1 MANHPAVPALKLPGI
16 RVTMGRL
23 MTCPPTGAGPAS
35 RPHRPEDGS
44 FMHLNHPPAGSPSPL
59 AHCRV
64 TYRMTDQMGIVYYAN
79 YMEMFEMGRSQL
91 LKVSGFSYRDMESD
105 GYRLAVVHASCDYIQ
120 PALYDDLIEIQ
131 TRVDRLTRARVNF
144 SYEIRRAEGAV
155 TLARGVTHHVYLSPD
170 GRLRRLE
177 PHWLDRLQSVAAYP
191 TNGAETGS

>member
-1 MANHPAVPALKLPGI
+1 
-16 RVTMGRL
+16 MGRF
-23 MTCPPTGAGPAS
+23 PS
-35 RPHRPEDGS
+35 RPGRDSHSRGLFGS
-44 FMHLNHPPAGSPSPL
+44 LPSMHLNQPPAGPPSPL

-120 PALYDDLIEIQ
+120 PATYDDLIEIE

-144 SYEIRRAEGAV
+144 SYEIRRAEDAV
-155 TLARGVTHHVYLSPD
+155 KLAQGVTHHVYLSPE

-177 PHWLDRLQSVAAYP
+177 PHWLERLQSVAHYP